1 MSDKSGADAIGKN
14 FADLQAAAETAKQLG
29 GQAREAGAQAVNQAQ
44 DVAHDARAKA
54 ASVADA
60 VTDKV
65 SATAQ
70 AQKDSLAGRLE
81 DVAAAVHRSGEQLEG
96 HQDAIA
102 KLVERGADE
111 LAALAGALR
120 TNDLRTLLGN
130 IEDFSRRQP
139 ALFVGATLAAG
150 FALTRLGRVA
160 VAGGS
165 RSDLP
170 QMPEVS
176 LERK

>member
-1 MSDKSGADAIGKN
+1 MSDRTGTDAVGKSL
-14 FADLQAAAETAKQLG
+14 ADLQAAGDAARQLG
-29 GQAREAGAQAVNQAQ
+29 GQAREAGSQALNQAQ
-44 DVAHDARAKA
+44 DVAQEAKARA
-54 ASVADA
+54 ASVADV

-96 HQDAIA
+96 HQDALA

-120 TNDLRTLLGN
+120 TNDLRTLMGN
-130 IEDFSRRQP
+130 IEEFSRRQP

-165 RSDLP
+165 QSDLP
-170 QMPEVS
+170 KLPEVS

>member
-1 MSDKSGADAIGKN
+1 MSDRSGGDAVGKSL
-14 FADLQAAAETAKQLG
+14 ADLQAVGETARQFG
-29 GQAREAGAQAVNQAQ
+29 GQAGAAGAQAVGQAQ
-44 DVAHDARAKA
+44 DVAHEARAKA
-54 ASVADA
+54 ASVADV
-60 VTDKV
+60 VTEKV

-70 AQKDSLAGRLE
+70 AHKDSLAGRLE

-96 HQDAIA
+96 HQDELAR
-102 KLVERGADE
+102 LVERGADE

-120 TNDLRTLLGN
+120 TQDLRSLLGN
-130 IEDFSRRQP
+130 LEDFSRRQP

-165 RSDLP
+165 ASDLP
-170 QMPEVS
+170 QLPEVS

>member
-1 MSDKSGADAIGKN
+1 MSDEDASRAIGESL
-14 FADLQAAAETAKQLG
+14 ADLQAIGTAARQV
-29 GQAREAGAQAVNQAQ
+29 GQQAEQAGTQAIGQVK
-44 DVAHDARAKA
+44 DVAHEAQAKA
-54 ASVADA
+54 ASVAGV

-96 HQDAIA
+96 HQDELA

-120 TNDLRTLLGN
+120 TQDLRTLLGN

-165 RSDLP
+165 QSDLP
-170 QMPEVS
+170 QLPEVS

>member
-1 MSDKSGADAIGKN
+1 MSDSSRTDAVGKN
-14 FADLQAAAETAKQLG
+14 LADLQAAGDAARQLG
-29 GQAREAGAQAVNQAQ
+29 GQAREAGAQALNQAQ
-44 DVAHDARAKA
+44 DVAHEAQAKA
-54 ASVADA
+54 ASVADV

-70 AQKDSLAGRLE
+70 AHKDSLAERLE

-96 HQDAIA
+96 HQDELA

-120 TNDLRTLLGN
+120 TQDLRTLLGN
-130 IEDFSRRQP
+130 VEDFARRQP

-165 RSDLP
+165 QSDLP
-170 QMPEVS
+170 QLPEVN

>member
-1 MSDKSGADAIGKN
+1 MSDATRNDAVGKN
-14 FADLQAAAETAKQLG
+14 LADLQAAGEAARQLG
-29 GQAREAGAQAVNQAQ
+29 GQARQAGAQALGQAQ
-44 DVAHDARAKA
+44 DVAQDAKAHA
-54 ASVADA
+54 ASVAD
-60 VTDKV
+60 VVSDKV

-70 AQKDSLAGRLE
+70 AQKESLAGRLE

-96 HQDAIA
+96 HQDALA

-111 LAALAGALR
+111 LTALAGALR
-120 TNDLRTLLGN
+120 TNDLRTLMGN
-130 IEDFSRRQP
+130 VEAFSRRQP
-139 ALFVGATLAAG
+139 ALFVGAALAAG

-165 RSDLP
+165 QADLP
-170 QMPEVS
+170 RLPEVS